1 MTKDQFRENNM
12 KHLLLHCCCAPCA
25 GGCIRHPFV
34 IDADLKPEIL
44 YFSNSNIDSEAE
56 YLRRLECVLKL
67 GEYFNIPVEADPY
80 DHEAWLKA
88 VRGFEDQP
96 EGGSRCEKCFAY
108 SLARAAAA
116 AEKHQCCFAT
126 TLTVSPRK
134 SSKKIFECAKIWNHF
149 MPLDFKK
156 KNGYLTGTRLAAE
169 LGFYRQNYC
178 GCEFSKTASE
188 DRSSITP
195 PPQRKPSES

>member
-1 MTKDQFRENNM
+1 M
-12 KHLLLHCCCAPCA
+12 
-25 GGCIRHPFV
+25 
-34 IDADLKPEIL
+34 KPEIL

-67 GEYFNIPVEADPY
+67 GGYYNIPVEADPY

-96 EGGSRCEKCFAY
+96 EGGSRCEKCFSY
-108 SLARAAAA
+108 SLSRAAAA

-134 SSKKIFECAKIWNHF
+134 SSKKWSNFI
-149 MPLDFKK
+149 PLDFKK